1 MEKFYQMNLHLLHH
15 KREERLGLADY
26 EPDFSIRP
34 EQVDYVNCTKY
45 LDAFALL
52 YNLDIG
58 RLQNEDIYS
67 VLPDE
72 WFMELCI
79 DSDIILYDMHLVN
92 VPREMDLPYIDEKRA
107 KEGDVIGTARMIQN
121 GAMYE
126 CDVVI
131 AYSPYN
137 KSLIKNIN
145 LASMRRVPYRDT
157 LNDLRERFD
166 FHFYDKELAEMRDKL
181 TTHTYRISEKEI
193 CYMLWQKMNFDQMKA
208 HLLRYRDWLK
218 VDHNLSA
225 NEEIANFFVSKAFT
239 DIDIFE

>member
-1 MEKFYQMNLHLLHH
+1 MKNYQMTLSILNY
-15 KREERLGLADY
+15 KREQRLGLSDN
-26 EPDFSIRP
+26 DGTWDWVDSI
-34 EQVDYVNCTKY
+34 NCTKY

-58 RLQNEDIYS
+58 RLQNGDIYS
-67 VLPDE
+67 VLLDVY
-72 WFMELCI
+72 FMDLCI

-92 VPREMDLPYIDEKRA
+92 VPREMPYPYIDEKEA
-107 KEGDVIGTARMIQN
+107 EEGKIIGTARMIQD

-137 KSLIKNIN
+137 KSLIENIN
-145 LASMRRVPYRDT
+145 LASMRRVPYKDT

-181 TTHTYRISEKEI
+181 TMRTYRISEKEI
-193 CYMLWQKMNFDQMKA
+193 RYMLWEKMNFDQMKE
-208 HLLRYRDWLK
+208 HLLKYRDWLK
-218 VDHNLSA
+218 VDHDLSA
-225 NEEIANFFVSKAFT
+225 NEEIANFFASKAFT